1 LSLYRAVHPT
11 QEKSDPSR
19 SFLRARGAVR
29 ACVPSTFTAKIRR
42 GRQRRSAQTSARSR
56 TRAACR
62 HRRAGRPP
70 PVGGH
75 ALRGSTR
82 REVGSQLRRCRAR
95 LPARVPARARL
106 RRRQLGS
113 RGLGLAQRRWRS
125 SARLAQLT
133 RRRRISARQPWLGA
147 PKLREAGSAPAAL
160 QLSSALAVA
169 DGPGVPGER
178 RPFLLGRGGPPA
190 SRRRPSSPAPQEC
203 AIASAARRRPS
214 LARSTAARRPDS
226 RRASARGAGAA
237 RGAAPLREGFVSSRA
252 GARAVRVRPPSARP
266 RCGAWCATHALMDR
280 RLHRDARATVVPTRH
295 PACLPSVGGTRWA
308 PRVAPAK
315 RRADGERTSAPPRT
329 DARRRGE
336 ARWRERAR
344 RHRKV
349 T

>member
-29 ACVPSTFTAKIRR
+29 ARVPSTFTATIRR

-56 TRAACR
+56 TRAVCR
-62 HRRAGRPP
+62 HRRAGPT
-70 PVGGH
+70 PVVSH
-75 ALRGSTR
+75 ARRGSTR
-82 REVGSQLRRCRAR
+82 REAGSRLRRCRAR
-95 LPARVPARARL
+95 LPARVTARARR

-113 RGLGLAQRRWRS
+113 RGLGLAQRRWPS

-147 PKLREAGSAPAAL
+147 PKLREAGSAPAAWL

-190 SRRRPSSPAPQEC
+190 SRRRPSSQAPQEC

-252 GARAVRVRPPSARP
+252 AARAVGVRPPSARP

-280 RLHRDARATVVPTRH
+280 GLHRDARATWCQRATRRV
-295 PACLPSVGGTRWA
+295 CPSVGGTRWA

-315 RRADGERTSAPPRT
+315 RR
-329 DARRRGE
+329 RRRR
-336 ARWRERAR
+336 ASERAR
-344 RHRKV
+344 RGPTRGDAERRGGENALDA
-349 T
+349 TAR